1 MNLPMMPELWLV
13 LLLALA
19 AMAAMAA
26 VVAVH
31 LYRKVAALDRRLAEL
46 EDIVG
51 DDWDAAPEP
60 EIDWQACLT
69 GPALAA
75 MVHGIND
82 RQHAMERWEQERD
95 YESAV

>member
-1 MNLPMMPELWLV
+1 MPDPALI
-13 LLLALA
+13 LAMAL
-19 AMAAMAA
+19 AAMAA

-51 DDWDAAPEP
+51 DEDAEP
-60 EIDWQACLT
+60 DAKWQACLT
-69 GPALAA
+69 GPALAS

-82 RQHAMERWEQERD
+82 RERAMERWEQERD
-95 YESAV
+95 YESAK